1 MALRLAS
8 QEHGEGPPLVILHGL
23 FGSARNWTAIARRLG
38 EGHRV
43 HTLDLRNH
51 GASPWSD
58 RMGYSDMAADVA
70 AYIDERG
77 LGPTDLMGHSM
88 GGKAAMA
95 VALLHPAAVSRLV
108 VVDVAPVAYPPVHM
122 PLIAAMRSIDLT
134 HLTRRGAVEEA
145 LRAGIPDITVRQF
158 LLQNLVQEDGGLRWR
173 VNLRALAADMPD
185 IAGFPELPTAA
196 PYRGPALFL
205 AGDRSDYL
213 RRRHHAAIRRLF
225 PAAEFDTLAEAGHWV
240 HADQPEAFI
249 RRVRIFLAR
258 PHP

>member
-108 VVDVAPVAYPPVHM
+108 VVDVAPVAYPLVHM
-122 PLIAAMRSIDLT
+122 PLIAAMRAIDRKRDRKYRWLMAGC
-134 HLTRRGAVEEA
+134 RRKSGY
-145 LRAGIPDITVRQF
+145 
-158 LLQNLVQEDGGLRWR
+158 EDPGS
-173 VNLRALAADMPD
+173 VA
-185 IAGFPELPTAA
+185 
-196 PYRGPALFL
+196 
-205 AGDRSDYL
+205 
-213 RRRHHAAIRRLF
+213 
-225 PAAEFDTLAEAGHWV
+225 
-240 HADQPEAFI
+240 
-249 RRVRIFLAR
+249 
-258 PHP
+258 